1 MSSAEIEQRIM
12 SERRPQGPP
21 PTPCNPAL
29 EVNAAYAAGEYTDA
43 AGQTWR
49 KGMDGWFFD
58 DEAGGLWL
66 VHHHDMAAKITE
78 EAA

>member
-1 MSSAEIEQRIM
+1 MNAVEQQILSTPRNH
-12 SERRPQGPP
+12 P
-21 PTPCNPAL
+21 PTPGNPSF
-29 EVNAAYAAGEYTDA
+29 AASAAFAAGEYTDY

-66 VHHHDMAAKITE
+66 VHHPDMAAKIAE
-78 EAA
+78 EQAA